1 MQGTN
6 RSGGEREEPAMWPQ
20 LWVATRR
27 EREKEG
33 EDNKWDGKYIYIYMK
48 STTIANS
55 VKYEN
60 RAEIYC
66 GSGKQEIR
74 EPFVRR

>member
-20 LWVATRR
+20 IWVATRR
-27 EREKEG
+27 EREKKG
-33 EDNKWDGKYIYIYMK
+33 EDNKWDGNQNKCMK
-48 STTIANS
+48 SAIIANS

-74 EPFVRR
+74 ETFVGK